1 MVRSYLQL
9 PGNESTRIVQTD
21 LFGVA
26 MRYGP
31 GIPCAV
37 THLKRTTKLW
47 LRIEQLDLR
56 LDAAAGAGDRNTLFM
71 LSMSIARPRG

>member
-1 MVRSYLQL
+1 
-9 PGNESTRIVQTD
+9 
-21 LFGVA
+21 